1 MRIDNLSYSNMQT
14 QGAQRRALL
23 RQQSPQHLEYCSSLI
38 LRAIRERHP
47 GVSPNALILGSGACT
62 EIPLTELVRS
72 SDEVVLADL
81 DLASMQRGAS
91 ELPASALRK
100 RVLLAQLRAEGF
112 HVAPA
117 TLAEVLRLA
126 GE

>member
-1 MRIDNLSYSNMQT
+1 MQT
-14 QGAQRRALL
+14 QGAQRRTLL

-47 GVSPNALILGSGACT
+47 GVSPNALVLGAGACT

-81 DLASMQRGAS
+81 DLASMRQGAS
-91 ELPASALRK
+91 ELPTSALRK
-100 RVLLAQLRAEGF
+100 RVLLVQCDISGGVTEKLETRVGGQTSG
-112 HVAPA
+112 P
-117 TLAEVLRLA
+117 L
-126 GE
+126 